1 MELWKMKASHTFGKA
16 LTSGDIRLDVVGVSS
31 LRVESSNLFVE
42 GKWKVTC
49 TEGQHYHLAFLC
61 QCQCWLVCQELK
73 LRLQF
78 SVSGRGPGLGVET
91 VWRSQAMATDGVLGR
106 ILDIPER
113 QDTIIGQHMKKEVRP
128 PEEFL
133 FLWAPPG
140 NKTQPIGVLGA
151 EMSHYYHLKLQRLA
165 LATSSRS
172 IGRCQTHIDGQR

>member
-1 MELWKMKASHTFGKA
+1 MKASHTFGKA

-49 TEGQHYHLAFLC
+49 TEGQHYHLALLC

-91 VWRSQAMATDGVLGR
+91 V
-106 ILDIPER
+106 
-113 QDTIIGQHMKKEVRP
+113 
-128 PEEFL
+128 
-133 FLWAPPG
+133 
-140 NKTQPIGVLGA
+140 
-151 EMSHYYHLKLQRLA
+151 
-165 LATSSRS
+165 
-172 IGRCQTHIDGQR
+172 